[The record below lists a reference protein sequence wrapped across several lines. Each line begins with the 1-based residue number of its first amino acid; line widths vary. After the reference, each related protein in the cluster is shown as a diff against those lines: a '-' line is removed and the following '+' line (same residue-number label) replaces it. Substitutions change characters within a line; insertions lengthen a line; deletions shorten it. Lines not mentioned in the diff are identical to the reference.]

1 MPDISLTM
9 VVLLCVAAL
18 AAGWIDAVVGGGG
31 LLLLPVL
38 LLGLPGGTAASF
50 ALGTNKAVAIVGT
63 SGAAVTYARKTR
75 VDVGIAVRIG
85 LAALAG
91 STAGAFVAA
100 GLSTDV
106 LKPVVMVVLLGVG
119 TFVIL
124 RPAFGTAPSTAPVS
138 ARRILAAIGLAGL
151 GIGFYDG
158 LIGPGTGTFLVL
170 ALTALLHLDLVTA
183 SATAKIV
190 NCCTNA
196 GALATFAWKGTVF
209 WQLAA
214 LMAVFNLVGGMVGAH
229 TALKKGSGFVRVVL
243 LTVVFALVANLAYNQ
258 WVA

>member
-1 MPDISLTM
+1 M
-9 VVLLCVAAL
+9 
-18 AAGWIDAVVGGGG
+18 
-31 LLLLPVL
+31 
-38 LLGLPGGTAASF
+38 LLGLPGGTPTAYV
-50 ALGTNKAVAIVGT
+50 LGTNKAVGIVGT
-63 SGAAVTYARKTR
+63 TGAAVTYARKAP
-75 VDVGIAVRIG
+75 VDVRLAVRIG

-91 STAGAFVAA
+91 STAGALVAA
-100 GLSTDV
+100 GMSTDV

-119 TFVIL
+119 TFVML
-124 RPAFGTAPSTAPVS
+124 RPAFGTAPSAEPVS
-138 ARRILAAIGLAGL
+138 PRRVLAAIGLAGL

-196 GALATFAWKGTVF
+196 GALATFAWKGTVY

-214 LMAVFNLVGGMVGAH
+214 LMAVFNLVGGTVGAR

-243 LTVVFALVANLAYNQ
+243 LTVVFALVANLAYQ
-258 WVA
+258 EWIA